1 MTVYEAYVAG
11 ELHPFVTRKAIF
23 YYCDI
28 YGAFQELRKQYGY
41 EEAIYRTSDKMCASE
56 GKVKVALRQAK
67 VRIK

>member
-28 YGAFQELRKQYGY
+28 YGAF
-41 EEAIYRTSDKMCASE
+41 
-56 GKVKVALRQAK
+56 
-67 VRIK
+67 